1 MASIFDR
8 PGGDADTLNRKD
20 YLNRE
25 TYIKDKYD
33 VDPKE
38 RDKRLDKLLKD
49 YLKDQKLVKN
59 YGEDAMKSK
68 GFLRR
73 DGPDT
78 ERGGVYRNTTAAEDK
93 ASKKKKFLEKV
104 GGTPE
109 KPVIRKAK
117 GGSVR
122 AFNNGGAVMSGRGPK
137 FKGIK

>member
-1 MASIFDR
+1 MANKRSISQKISDKTTMDIF
-8 PGGDADTLNRKD
+8 PGKNKAEADKEIAEYAKDVELIKRYGDDAMRSKTFNTRKQP
-20 YLNRE
+20 E
-25 TYIKDKYD
+25 KKDK
-33 VDPKE
+33 
-38 RDKRLDKLLKD
+38 
-49 YLKDQKLVKN
+49 
-59 YGEDAMKSK
+59 
-68 GFLRR
+68 
-73 DGPDT
+73 
-78 ERGGVYRNTTAAEDK
+78 GGVYRATTAAEDK

>member
-68 GFLRR
+68 GFNSPNR
-73 DGPDT
+73 PQT
-78 ERGGVYRNTTAAEDK
+78 PGVYRATTAAEDK

>member
-1 MASIFDR
+1 MGSIFDK
-8 PGGDADTLNRKD
+8 PGGDADILNRKD

-25 TYIKDKYD
+25 AYIKEKYD

-49 YLKDQKLVKN
+49 YLKDQKLIEN
-59 YGEDAMKSK
+59 YGEDAMKSR

-73 DGPDT
+73 DGPDAQK
-78 ERGGVYRNTTAAEDK
+78 GGAYRNL
-93 ASKKKKFLEKV
+93 SEKEMQLRKQKRGV
-104 GGTPE
+104 T
-109 KPVIRKAK
+109 KKAK

-137 FKGIK
+137 FKGIT

>member
-1 MASIFDR
+1 MANIFDR
-8 PGGDADTLNRKD
+8 PGGDADILNRKD
-20 YLNRE
+20 YLLRE
-25 TYIKDKYD
+25 AYIKDKYD

-38 RDKRLDKLLKD
+38 RDRRLKKLLKD

-93 ASKKKKFLEKV
+93 ASKKKKFLKK
-104 GGTPE
+104 PE
-109 KPVIRKAK
+109 KPVKKKAK